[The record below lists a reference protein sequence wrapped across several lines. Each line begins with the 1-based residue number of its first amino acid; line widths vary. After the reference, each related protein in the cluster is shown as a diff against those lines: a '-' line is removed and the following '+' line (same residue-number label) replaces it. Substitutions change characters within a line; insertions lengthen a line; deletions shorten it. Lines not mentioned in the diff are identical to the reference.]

1 MMGECGWTAFNR
13 LFYVRCNSGA
23 AQLQY
28 SESLEYL
35 VVVPL
40 LRITVQMVLMEYNRR
55 LALKVVLMLR
65 FRISYIVAVPEEFR
79 SALDM
84 CIRFCYYVL

>member
-23 AQLQY
+23 AHLQY
-28 SESLEYL
+28 SESLDHP

-40 LRITVQMVLMEYNRR
+40 LRITVQMVLMEYDRR

-65 FRISYIVAVPEEFR
+65 FRISCIVAVVEEFCC
-79 SALDM
+79 ALDM
-84 CIRFCYYVL
+84 CIRFCYVL